1 MRFAQILLFLALL
14 TLSCSVKQA
23 IEKRPPSYALV
34 IHGGAGTILRI
45 NMTPE
50 REAAYRQGLDD
61 ALTAGEAI
69 LSNGGSA
76 LDAVEAVI
84 VLLENNP
91 LFNAGKGAVFTADGN
106 NEMDASIM
114 RGDNLQAGA
123 VSGVRRIKNPIAAA
137 RAVMEHSPHV
147 FLSGEGAEAFA
158 KIRGLEMADPAYF
171 YTEERW
177 KALEKAR
184 NAETQGN
191 MPDPEN
197 KKGTV
202 GAVALDQAG
211 NMAAATSTGGMTNKR
226 YNRIGDTPVI
236 GAGTYADNRTCGI
249 SSTGHGE
256 YFIRLAVAH
265 DIHAQM
271 LYGGKSLSSAAR
283 QTIQKDLTTLGG
295 EGGIIGLDKKG
306 NIVMEF
312 NSEGMYRGYVLP
324 GKRYVGIYKD

>member
-1 MRFAQILLFLALL
+1 MRIPLVILLLAFISFTCNSKKMIL
-14 TLSCSVKQA
+14 KQQ
-23 IEKRPPSYALV
+23 PSYALV
-34 IHGGAGTILRI
+34 IHGGAGTILRKS
-45 NMTPE
+45 MTLE
-50 REAAYRQGLDD
+50 REAAYRQGLDE

-76 LDAVEAVI
+76 LDAVEAVV

-91 LFNAGKGAVFTADGN
+91 LFNAGKGAVFTAEGT

-123 VSGVRRIKNPIAAA
+123 VSGIRRIKNPIRAA

-158 KIRGLEMADPAYF
+158 EIRGLEMADAAYF

-184 NAETQGN
+184 NAESQGN

-202 GAVALDQAG
+202 GAVALDMAG
-211 NMAAATSTGGMTNKR
+211 NISAATSTGGMTNKR

-283 QTIQKDLTTLGG
+283 QTIQNDLSRLGG
-295 EGGIIGLDKKG
+295 EGGIIGLDKKA

>member
-1 MRFAQILLFLALL
+1 M
-14 TLSCSVKQA
+14 KNA
-23 IEKRPPSYALV
+23 IKKRPPSYALV
-34 IHGGAGTILRI
+34 IHGGAGTILRE

-50 REAAYRQGLDD
+50 REAAYREGLNE
-61 ALTAGEAI
+61 ALSAGEEV
-69 LSNGGSA
+69 LSSGGSA
-76 LDAVEAVI
+76 LDAVVAVV

-91 LFNAGKGAVFTADGN
+91 LFNAGKGAVFTAEGT
-106 NEMDASIM
+106 NELDASIM

-123 VSGVRRIKNPIAAA
+123 VSGIRQIKNPIQAA

-158 KIRGLEMADPAYF
+158 KIRGLELADPAYF

-184 NAETQGN
+184 DAESKGS

-211 NMAAATSTGGMTNKR
+211 NIAAGTSTGGMTNKR
-226 YNRIGDTPVI
+226 FNRIGDTPVI

-271 LYGGKSLSSAAR
+271 LYGGKSLSAAAR
-283 QTIQKDLTTLGG
+283 QTIQNDLRRLGG

-312 NSEGMYRGYVLP
+312 NSAGMYRGYVLP
-324 GKRYVGIYKD
+324 EKRYVGIYKD